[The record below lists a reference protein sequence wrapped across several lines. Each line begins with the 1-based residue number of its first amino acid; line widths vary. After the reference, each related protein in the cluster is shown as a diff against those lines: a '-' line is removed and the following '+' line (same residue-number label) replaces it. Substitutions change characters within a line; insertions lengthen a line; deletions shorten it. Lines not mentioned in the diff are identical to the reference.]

1 MENDRPLSS
10 LEIGLKTEHKVFR
23 NTIID
28 HQKLCET
35 MLDSI
40 YEQGLQEKIC
50 KAEQYC
56 FGALGQAETS
66 LKI

>member
-1 MENDRPLSS
+1 MENDRPLLP
-10 LEIGLKTEHKVFR
+10 LEIGLKTEHKVVR

-40 YEQGLQEKIC
+40 YEQGLQETFC

-56 FGALGQAETS
+56 FGAVGQAETS

>member
-1 MENDRPLSS
+1 MSM
-10 LEIGLKTEHKVFR
+10 IHG
-23 NTIID
+23 ID

-40 YEQGLQEKIC
+40 YEQCLQEQFC
-50 KAEQYC
+50 KAEQHC

>member
-1 MENDRPLSS
+1 MVCLHKMENDRPLSS

-35 MLDSI
+35 MLDW
-40 YEQGLQEKIC
+40 KIVL
-50 KAEQYC
+50 
-56 FGALGQAETS
+56 LGQPSHVLAKHRMFNY
-66 LKI
+66 LIIY